1 MKVLWLASWYP
12 NQISPYE
19 GDFVQRHARAV
30 TAYSKVTVVYLSQ
43 AGETLNIYNTQ
54 FLEEEKD
61 SVVEKIVFFKFI
73 KTGLKWFDKVKYNI
87 IYYKTYKKLITEYI
101 KTHGRPDIVHVH
113 VPMKA
118 GMIALWMKRR
128 WRIPYIVSEH
138 SSLYNRFSPGN
149 FHQRG
154 FMYRHNVKRVFNKA
168 DAVTNVSAVVGD
180 KLKMLFGLVEVK
192 VIHNTVNTFLF
203 NYRKHTLHKFRFIH
217 VSTLTHQK
225 NVEGIL
231 NAVKGLSKLRQD
243 FELVIVGPIGPEL
256 VKMIATLNVT
266 SLVICT
272 GEISYPEVAS
282 QMQNASAFVLFSRHE
297 NFPCVIIE
305 ALCCGLPCITT
316 NVGGVREAVNNGNGI
331 IVESESEGQLIE
343 AMTEMMNEYHRF
355 DRLKIAEDAQEKFS
369 YSTIGK
375 QFYEL
380 YREIVKHNN

>member
-19 GDFVQRHARAV
+19 GDFIQRHAKAV
-30 TAYSKVTVVYLSQ
+30 TAYSKVTVFYLSQ
-43 AGETLNIYNTQ
+43 AGETLNIHNAQ
-54 FLEEEKD
+54 FIEQEKD
-61 SVVEKIVFFKFI
+61 NVIEKIIFFKFK
-73 KTGLKWFDKVKYNI
+73 KTGVKWFDKMRYNI
-87 IYYKTYKKLITEYI
+87 LYYKTYKKLITEYF
-101 KTHGRPDIVHVH
+101 KTNGRPDIVHVH

-154 FMYRHNVKRVFNKA
+154 FVYRHNVKKVFNKA
-168 DAVTNVSAVVGD
+168 EAVTNVSAVIGD
-180 KLKMLFGLVEVK
+180 KLRTLFDLAEVK

-203 NYRKHTLHKFRFIH
+203 NYQKHTPHKFRFIH

-243 FELVIVGPIGPEL
+243 FELVIVGPIGREL
-256 VKMIATLNVT
+256 IKMIATLNVT
-266 SLVICT
+266 SLVMYT

-282 QMQNASAFVLFSRHE
+282 QMQNASALVLFSRHE
-297 NFPCVIIE
+297 NFPCVIVE
-305 ALCCGLPCITT
+305 ALCCGLPCIAT
-316 NVGGVREAVNNGNGI
+316 NVGGVREAVNNDNGI
-331 IVESESEGQLIE
+331 IVKSESEGQLIE
-343 AMTEMMNEYHRF
+343 AMAKMMDEYHRF
-355 DRLKIAEDAQEKFS
+355 DRSKIAEDAQKNFS

-380 YREIVKHNN
+380 YLEILKK

>member
-266 SLVICT
+266 SLVVCT

-316 NVGGVREAVNNGNGI
+316 NVGGVREAVNNGNGV

>member
-266 SLVICT
+266 SLVVCT

-343 AMTEMMNEYHRF
+343 AMAEMMNEYHRF

>member
-1 MKVLWLASWYP
+1 
-12 NQISPYE
+12 
-19 GDFVQRHARAV
+19 
-30 TAYSKVTVVYLSQ
+30 
-43 AGETLNIYNTQ
+43 
-54 FLEEEKD
+54 
-61 SVVEKIVFFKFI
+61 
-73 KTGLKWFDKVKYNI
+73 
-87 IYYKTYKKLITEYI
+87 
-101 KTHGRPDIVHVH
+101 
-113 VPMKA
+113 
-118 GMIALWMKRR
+118 
-128 WRIPYIVSEH
+128 
-138 SSLYNRFSPGN
+138 
-149 FHQRG
+149 
-154 FMYRHNVKRVFNKA
+154 VFNKA

-203 NYRKHTLHKFRFIH
+203 NYRKHTLQKFRFIH

-266 SLVICT
+266 SLVIYR
-272 GEISYPEVAS
+272 GEISYPQVAS

-316 NVGGVREAVNNGNGI
+316 NVGGVREAVNNGNGV

-343 AMTEMMNEYHRF
+343 AMAEMMNEYHRF